1 MLDAAAV
8 KAIARSLGAEQC
20 GIARADS
27 FMEAPEGFR
36 PRDIYDQC
44 RSVVVFL
51 KSMPF
56 ETARAANPVPYS
68 NTAQVIY
75 AELDRLG
82 LDLARAMEER
92 GAPAV
97 PLPCDTPYLHWDPA
111 TSHGMGILSMRHAAQ
126 LAGLGRLGRNT
137 LLLNDELGNMGYI
150 GAVLTS
156 AELEPDPPLAGS
168 PCPDGCRVCMDTC
181 PENAL
186 VGKTVIQQR
195 CRKSSIVQVG
205 RDFSIYDCHKC
216 RSECPR
222 SLGWGRGRWRA
233 DFKNLAK

>member
-8 KAIARSLGAEQC
+8 KAIARSLGAAQC
-20 GIARADS
+20 GIARTDS

-36 PRDIYDQC
+36 PRDINDPC
-44 RSVVVFL
+44 RSLVVFL
-51 KSMPF
+51 KLM
-56 ETARAANPVPYS
+56 
-68 NTAQVIY
+68 
-75 AELDRLG
+75 
-82 LDLARAMEER
+82 
-92 GAPAV
+92 
-97 PLPCDTPYLHWDPA
+97 
-111 TSHGMGILSMRHAAQ
+111 
-126 LAGLGRLGRNT
+126 
-137 LLLNDELGNMGYI
+137 NDELGNMGGI

-156 AELEPDPPLAGS
+156 AEREPDPPLPGS
-168 PCPDGCRVCMDTC
+168 PCPDGCRVCIDAC

-205 RDFSIYDCHKC
+205 RNFCIHACHKC

-222 SLGWGRGRWRA
+222 SLGWGRGPWRA